1 MANPNIK
8 IIGGEFSGQ
17 QLTKIPG
24 HLELRPILAQIKKSV
39 FDILTPR
46 LPDCAFLDL
55 FAGTGSVGIEA
66 LSRGAK
72 HAVFVESSSDSIKMI
87 NNNLEKIKIKECA
100 GVYQRDV
107 TYSLQWLSAM
117 LKEKYFDIIFQGPP
131 YKAYLVNQVLKNIK
145 EANLLKEG
153 GVIVAQHHQTEKI
166 DPAFFNIFRKE
177 KYGDTIVT
185 FLRQTENI

>member
-1 MANPNIK
+1 MK

-17 QLTKIPG
+17 QLTKIPD

-39 FDILTPR
+39 FDILTPK
-46 LPDCAFLDL
+46 LPDCTFLDL

-87 NNNLEKIKIKECA
+87 ERNLEKIRIKEYA

-107 TYSLQWLSAM
+107 TYSLQWLSSI
-117 LKEKYFDIIFQGPP
+117 LKERYFDIVFQGPP

-145 EANLLKEG
+145 EANLLKDDG
-153 GVIVAQHHQTEKI
+153 IIISQHHQTEKV
-166 DPAFFNIFRKE
+166 DPDIFNIFRKE
-177 KYGDTIVT
+177 KYGDTVVT
-185 FLRQTENI
+185 FFRK